1 MCVPRLPIKLWR
13 HWLQRAAAW
22 PKIKRKAANTG
33 GFVFCP
39 AGGKKALQR
48 RLGRKGLPKC
58 SLKGSYFILENRV
71 LVFFKAALKTCSAGT
86 PLSSATRRPT

>member
-1 MCVPRLPIKLWR
+1 MCRGYPLNFGVIGYSEPL
-13 HWLQRAAAW
+13 HGQ
-22 PKIKRKAANTG
+22 KIKRKAANTG

-48 RLGRKGLPKC
+48 RLGRKGLPKRY
-58 SLKGSYFILENRV
+58 LKGSYFILENRV